1 MRRKYLIIPLIC
13 LFAVGVIW
21 FIKQSSPS
29 QTESQ
34 KSIARST
41 QSIAPVDITEIESFN
56 DIRSELERADRNTF
70 VIFDVDD
77 VLITYYAK

>member
-1 MRRKYLIIPLIC
+1 MKSKYLTISLVC
-13 LFAVGVIW
+13 LFIIGVIW
-21 FIKQSSPS
+21 FIKQFSPS